1 GLPVSVPRTTSFTR
15 SALESRHIDRD
26 QIQYGSMLTRAFPS
40 GRVVLSCVAAL
51 LSVVI
56 GRGQAEAVSPDS
68 PGIRMLE
75 EIQAVITEL
84 AEQAKPSVVN
94 LFPITGASRPRE
106 GPGER
111 TPNASGSGS
120 GLIVDSDGHI
130 VTNNHVIGDANEIEV
145 RFSDKTRLIAHVVG
159 KDPDTDLAVLKVT
172 TDRPLPSA
180 RFGDSAGVKVG
191 QWVLAVGNP
200 FGLDRTVTLG
210 VVSGI
215 GRENINLSRY
225 ENFIQTD
232 ASINP
237 GNSGGPLFNL
247 RGEVIGINTAII
259 NFAQGIGF
267 AIPSNMAKQII
278 EQILAKGKVVRGWL
292 GVGIQPLTPELGKKF
307 GVAEGEG
314 VLVNEVFE
322 KDPAALAGIKPG
334 DVIVRIDGAVVDS
347 PNKLSRLIATLTP
360 GATSKIEVVRDL
372 KHVTVDVPL
381 TERRELAIS
390 TSISQQE
397 EKVDVKLGLDVQE
410 VTAALAERFKLRDS
424 KGVLIAKV
432 EPNSRAQAE
441 GLREGD
447 LIKEV
452 NRMEVSSV
460 GEFTS
465 ALVRSSRVDTL
476 LLRVLRETRAFYV
489 VLKLSD

>member
-1 GLPVSVPRTTSFTR
+1 MSSVASL
-15 SALESRHIDRD
+15 SSR
-26 QIQYGSMLTRAFPS
+26 
-40 GRVVLSCVAAL
+40 AL
-51 LSVVI
+51 LCVVAIYFSPVI
-56 GRGQAEAVSPDS
+56 GGGDRAEALSADS

-75 EIQAVITEL
+75 EIQTVITEL
-84 AEQAKPSVVN
+84 AEQTKPSVVN
-94 LFPITGASRPRE
+94 LFPVTTAGRIRE
-106 GPGER
+106 GSGER
-111 TPNASGSGS
+111 TPNSTGSGS

-130 VTNNHVIGDANEIEV
+130 VTNNHVIGDATEIEV
-145 RFSDKTRLIAHVVG
+145 RFSDKTKLIGHVIG
-159 KDPDTDLAVLKVT
+159 KDPDTDLAVIKVT
-172 TDRPLPSA
+172 ADRPLPNA
-180 RFGDSAGVKVG
+180 RFGDSAAVKVG

-267 AIPSNMAKQII
+267 AIPSNMAKQVID
-278 EQILAKGKVVRGWL
+278 QLLAKGKVVRGWL
-292 GVGIQPLTPELGKKF
+292 GVGIQPLTAELAKKF

-334 DVIVRIDGAVVDS
+334 DVIVRIDGALVDS
-347 PNKLSRLIATLTP
+347 PNKLSRLIGTLTP
-360 GATSKIEVVRDL
+360 GATSKIEVIRDL
-372 KHVTVDVPL
+372 KHLTMDVPL
-381 TERRELAIS
+381 TERRDTVVTA
-390 TSISQQE
+390 SIPQQE
-397 EKVDVKLGLDVQE
+397 EKVGVRLGLDLQDL
-410 VTAALAERFKLRDS
+410 TSALAERFKLRES
-424 KGVLIAKV
+424 KGVLITKV
-432 EPNSRAQAE
+432 EPNSLAQAE

-452 NRMEVSSV
+452 NRTEVSSV

-465 ALVRSSRVDTL
+465 AIARSRRGDTL
-476 LLRVLRETRAFYV
+476 LLRVLRENRAFYV
-489 VLKLSD
+489 VLKSSD

>member
-1 GLPVSVPRTTSFTR
+1 
-15 SALESRHIDRD
+15 
-26 QIQYGSMLTRAFPS
+26 
-40 GRVVLSCVAAL
+40 
-51 LSVVI
+51 
-56 GRGQAEAVSPDS
+56 
-68 PGIRMLE
+68 MLE
-75 EIQAVITEL
+75 EIQTVITEL

-94 LFPITGASRPRE
+94 LFPVPSAGRLRE
-106 GPGER
+106 GLGER

-120 GLIVDSDGHI
+120 GLIIDHEGHI
-130 VTNNHVIGDANEIEV
+130 VTNNHVIGDATEIEV
-145 RFSDKTRLIAHVVG
+145 RFSDKTKLIAHVIG

-267 AIPSNMAKQII
+267 AIPSNMAKQVI
-278 EQILAKGKVVRGWL
+278 EQLLAKGKVVRGWL
-292 GVGIQPLTPELGKKF
+292 GVGIQPLTAELAKKF

-360 GATSKIEVVRDL
+360 GATSKIEIVRDL
-372 KHVTVDVPL
+372 KHVMMDVPL
-381 TERRELAIS
+381 TERRDTTVTA
-390 TSISQQE
+390 SIPQHE
-397 EKVDVKLGLDVQE
+397 EKVGSRLGLDLQDL
-410 VTAALAERFKLRDS
+410 TAALAEKFKLRES

-432 EPNSRAQAE
+432 EPNGLAQAE

-465 ALVRSSRVDTL
+465 AIARSRRGDTL
-476 LLRVLRETRAFYV
+476 LLRVLRENRAFYV
-489 VLKLSD
+489 VLKPSD

>member
-1 GLPVSVPRTTSFTR
+1 M
-15 SALESRHIDRD
+15 SAV
-26 QIQYGSMLTRAFPS
+26 AFPTL
-40 GRVVLSCVAAL
+40 RMLLCFVAIL
-51 LSVVI
+51 LSSVI
-56 GRGQAEAVSPDS
+56 GGVRDEAFSADS

-75 EIQAVITEL
+75 EIQTVITEL

-94 LFPITGASRPRE
+94 LFPVSSTGRLRE

-120 GLIVDSDGHI
+120 GLIVDREGHI
-130 VTNNHVIGDANEIEV
+130 VTNNHVIGDATEVEV
-145 RFSDKTRLIAHVVG
+145 RFSDKTKLIAHVIG

-267 AIPSNMAKQII
+267 AIPSNMAKQVI
-278 EQILAKGKVVRGWL
+278 EQLLAKGKVVRGWL
-292 GVGIQPLTPELGKKF
+292 GVGIQPLTAELAKKF
-307 GVAEGEG
+307 GVSEGEG

-360 GATSKIEVVRDL
+360 GETSKIEIVRDL
-372 KHVTVDVPL
+372 KHVTIDVPL
-381 TERRELAIS
+381 TERRDATVTAS
-390 TSISQQE
+390 TPQHD
-397 EKVDVKLGLDVQE
+397 EKLGARLGLDLQDL
-410 VTAALAERFKLRDS
+410 TAALAERFKLRES

-432 EPNSRAQAE
+432 EPNSLAQAE

-447 LIKEV
+447 LIREV

-465 ALVRSSRVDTL
+465 AMARSTRGDTV
-476 LLRVLRETRAFYV
+476 LLRVLRENRAFYV
-489 VLKLSD
+489 VLKSSG

>member
-1 GLPVSVPRTTSFTR
+1 MG
-15 SALESRHIDRD
+15 
-26 QIQYGSMLTRAFPS
+26 
-40 GRVVLSCVAAL
+40 VVLKDA
-51 LSVVI
+51 
-56 GRGQAEAVSPDS
+56 

-94 LFPITGASRPRE
+94 LFPIQSLGRGRE
-106 GPGER
+106 SGGER
-111 TPNASGSGS
+111 MPPNSPGSGS

-130 VTNNHVIGDANEIEV
+130 VTNNHVIGEASEVEV
-145 RFSDKTRLIAHVVG
+145 RLSDKTKLIAHVIG
-159 KDPDTDLAVLKVT
+159 KDPDTDLALLKVT
-172 TDRPLPSA
+172 ADRPLPSA
-180 RFGDSAGVKVG
+180 RFGDSATVKVG

-267 AIPSNMAKQII
+267 AIPSNMAKQVIDQLI
-278 EQILAKGKVVRGWL
+278 AKGKVVRGWL
-292 GVGIQPLTPELGKKF
+292 GVGIQPLTPELAKKF
-307 GVAEGEG
+307 GVNEGEG

-322 KDPAALAGIKPG
+322 KDPAAAAGIKPG
-334 DVIVRIDGAVVDS
+334 DIIVKIDGVVVDS
-347 PNKLSRLIATLTP
+347 PNKLSRLIGALPP

-372 KHVTVDVPL
+372 KHVVLDVPL
-381 TERRELAIS
+381 SERRDAAVVA
-390 TSISQQE
+390 SIPHAKTE
-397 EKVDVKLGLDVQE
+397 AKLGLDVQDL
-410 VTAALAERFKLRDS
+410 TAGLAEKFKLHEP
-424 KGVLIAKV
+424 KGVLITKV
-432 EPNSRAQAE
+432 EPSSLAHAE

-452 NRMEVSSV
+452 NRAEVASV

-465 ALVRSSRVDTL
+465 ALSRVRRGDTV
-476 LLRVLRETRAFYV
+476 LLRVLRENRAFYV
-489 VLKLSD
+489 VLKSTD

>member
-1 GLPVSVPRTTSFTR
+1 
-15 SALESRHIDRD
+15 
-26 QIQYGSMLTRAFPS
+26 
-40 GRVVLSCVAAL
+40 
-51 LSVVI
+51 
-56 GRGQAEAVSPDS
+56 
-68 PGIRMLE
+68 
-75 EIQAVITEL
+75 
-84 AEQAKPSVVN
+84 
-94 LFPITGASRPRE
+94 
-106 GPGER
+106 
-111 TPNASGSGS
+111 
-120 GLIVDSDGHI
+120 
-130 VTNNHVIGDANEIEV
+130 
-145 RFSDKTRLIAHVVG
+145 
-159 KDPDTDLAVLKVT
+159 
-172 TDRPLPSA
+172 
-180 RFGDSAGVKVG
+180 
-191 QWVLAVGNP
+191 
-200 FGLDRTVTLG
+200 
-210 VVSGI
+210 
-215 GRENINLSRY
+215 
-225 ENFIQTD
+225 
-232 ASINP
+232 
-237 GNSGGPLFNL
+237 
-247 RGEVIGINTAII
+247 VIGINTAII

-292 GVGIQPLTPELGKKF
+292 GVGIQPLTAELAKKF
-307 GVAEGEG
+307 GVTEGEG

-410 VTAALAERFKLRDS
+410 VTVALAERFKLRDS

-452 NRMEVSSV
+452 NRIEVSSV

-465 ALVRSSRVDTL
+465 ALVRSRRGDTL

>member
-1 GLPVSVPRTTSFTR
+1 
-15 SALESRHIDRD
+15 
-26 QIQYGSMLTRAFPS
+26 
-40 GRVVLSCVAAL
+40 
-51 LSVVI
+51 
-56 GRGQAEAVSPDS
+56 
-68 PGIRMLE
+68 MLE
-75 EIQAVITEL
+75 EIQTVITDL

-94 LFPITGASRPRE
+94 IFPISGAGRPRE
-106 GPGER
+106 SGADR
-111 TPNASGSGS
+111 TPSASGSGS
-120 GLIVDSDGHI
+120 GLIVDNEGHI
-130 VTNNHVIGDANEIEV
+130 VTNNHVVGDALEVEV
-145 RFSDKTRLIAHVVG
+145 RLSDKTKLIAQVVG
-159 KDPDTDLAVLKVT
+159 KDPDTDLALLKVT
-172 TDRPLPSA
+172 VDRALPFA
-180 RFGDSAGVKVG
+180 HFGDSSTVRVG

-267 AIPSNMAKQII
+267 AIPSNMTKQVIQQLI
-278 EQILAKGKVVRGWL
+278 ARGKVVRGWL
-292 GVGIQPLTPELGKKF
+292 GVGIQPLTPELAKKF

-322 KDPAALAGIKPG
+322 KDPAAEAGIKPG
-334 DVIVRIDGAVVDS
+334 DIILTIDGSVVDS
-347 PNKLSRLIATLTP
+347 PNKLSRLIGALPP
-360 GATSKIEVVRDL
+360 GAAPKIEVVRDFTRHIL
-372 KHVTVDVPL
+372 TVPL
-381 TERRELAIS
+381 SERRDTAVVASLPQSRTE
-390 TSISQQE
+390 
-397 EKVDVKLGLDVQE
+397 VKLGLDLQDLS
-410 VTAALAERFKLRDS
+410 AGLAEKFKLRETR
-424 KGVLIAKV
+424 GVLITKV
-432 EPNSRAQAE
+432 DPGSLAHAE

-452 NRMEVSSV
+452 NRADVATV

-465 ALVRSSRVDTL
+465 AIAKVRRGETV
-476 LLRVLRETRAFYV
+476 LLRVLRENRAFYV
-489 VLKLSD
+489 VLKSTD

>member
-1 GLPVSVPRTTSFTR
+1 
-15 SALESRHIDRD
+15 
-26 QIQYGSMLTRAFPS
+26 MLARAFPS
-40 GRVVLSCVAAL
+40 LRVLLYCVAPL
-51 LSVVI
+51 LPAVI
-56 GRGQAEAVSPDS
+56 GGGQAEALSPDS

-84 AEQAKPSVVN
+84 AEQTKPSVVN
-94 LFPITGASRPRE
+94 LFPITSTSRLRE

-111 TPNASGSGS
+111 TPNVSGSGS

-145 RFSDKTRLIAHVVG
+145 RFSDKTKLIAHVVG

-200 FGLDRTVTLG
+200 FGLDQTVTLG

-267 AIPSNMAKQII
+267 AIPSNMAKQVI
-278 EQILAKGKVVRGWL
+278 EQLLAKGKVVRGWL
-292 GVGIQPLTPELGKKF
+292 GVGIQPLTAELAKKF

-372 KHVTVDVPL
+372 KRLMIDVPL
-381 TERRELAIS
+381 TERRDAAVIASL
-390 TSISQQE
+390 SQHE
-397 EKVDVKLGLDVQE
+397 EKLEVKLGLDVQD
-410 VTAALAERFKLRDS
+410 VTATLAERFKLRES

-460 GEFTS
+460 GEFMS
-465 ALVRSSRVDTL
+465 AIARSRRGDTL
-476 LLRVLRETRAFYV
+476 LLRVLRESRAFYV
-489 VLKLSD
+489 VLKASD